1 MIESKIESAIK
12 PSSPVEPCSHELSI
26 PQARVAHEVARVR
39 DSLLS
44 VLARRLSFARYR
56 ASPRYARIRAIPG
69 NEPTPAVPLLVD
81 TLAVF
86 LAENLPTFAVAR
98 LGPTGIARLASYA
111 ESLLKR
117 VGRVLR
123 VVFQPLRWCIH
134 KLKLMR
140 AVRAARQHRRHV
152 ESLYMSAQP
161 GSRNLGVMLDG
172 RVVLEGFSTE
182 STRARLWLRCVRPV
196 KEHCQVFVH
205 LYPENRELLPP
216 ERRIHGYLCKD
227 HYPVI
232 EVKNWRSDRY
242 FRDEVGLRDVPPG
255 FYRIEAGLIDVA
267 TFRRFPVD
275 GTSKTSI
282 DLGWV
287 RIGNEATP

>member
-1 MIESKIESAIK
+1 MIEASPQIE
-12 PSSPVEPCSHELSI
+12 PLVQEQPVLH
-26 PQARVAHEVARVR
+26 ARVAHEVAPVR
-39 DSLLS
+39 ESLLS
-44 VLARRLSFARYR
+44 ILARRVSFSRYR

-81 TLAVF
+81 TITVY
-86 LAENLPTFAVAR
+86 LAENLPMFVVAR
-98 LGPTGIARLASYA
+98 LGPAGVARLARST
-111 ESLLKR
+111 ESALKR
-117 VGRVLR
+117 AGRIIRALL
-123 VVFQPLRWCIH
+123 QPLRWCLRKWRTI
-134 KLKLMR
+134 R
-140 AVRAARQHRRHV
+140 AVRAARQHRKHV
-152 ESLYMSAQP
+152 ESLFMSATP

-172 RVVLEGFSTE
+172 RVMLEGFSAET
-182 STRARLWLRCVRPV
+182 TRAHLWLRCVKPV
-196 KEHCQVFVH
+196 SERCQVFVH

-216 ERRIHGYLCKD
+216 DRRIHGYLCKD

-242 FRDEVGLRDVPPG
+242 FRDEVVLRDVAPG
-255 FYRIEAGLIDVA
+255 YYRIEAGLIDVA

-287 RIGNEATP
+287 RIGIGVTP